1 MIDETNERDD
11 APLPPELEGIV
22 RAEVTP
28 AHVVRNTRDRLMA
41 RAMVDSRR
49 RGGDAGARGL
59 SAAPAPIA
67 PTPIAPL
74 QLLRGRGVSSAL
86 FGAVSL
92 ALAASI
98 LFIVSTGRDRD
109 AMRATYASSD
119 RAKEARIDSLRT
131 LVANRDQFV
140 ASLTGSQVSVVGLS
154 SSATKNPRAL
164 MFWDKATDKWT
175 FVAHNLAPLAAGRTY
190 QLWLVTATAK
200 ISAGTFTVSPKG
212 DVMLQAT
219 YALDRN
225 ALKAVAVTEEPMG
238 GMPQPTGAMVVVGAA
253 AAQ

>member
-1 MIDETNERDD
+1 MTDETNERDD
-11 APLPPELEGIV
+11 APLPPELEAIV

-28 AHVVRNTRDRLMA
+28 ERVVRNTRDRLMA
-41 RAMVDSRR
+41 RAAADARSR
-49 RGGDAGARGL
+49 GTAL
-59 SAAPAPIA
+59 SS
-67 PTPIAPL
+67 TPQAVPQAL
-74 QLLRGRGVSSAL
+74 PEALPRALSGGVSPAL

-98 LFIVSTGRDRD
+98 LFIVSTVRDRD
-109 AMRATYASSD
+109 AVRATFASTD
-119 RAKEARIDSLRT
+119 RAKDARIDSLRT
-131 LVANRDQFV
+131 LVAERDQFV
-140 ASLTGSQVSVVGLS
+140 SSLTGSQVSVVGLS
-154 SSATKNPRAL
+154 SSATKSPRAL

-175 FVAHNLAPLAAGRTY
+175 FVAHNLAPLSAGRTY

-238 GMPQPTGAMVVVGAA
+238 GVSQPTGAMVVVGAA

>member
-1 MIDETNERDD
+1 VTDELNDRDD
-11 APLPPELEGIV
+11 APLTPELEGIV

-28 AHVVRNTRDRLMA
+28 AHVVRNTRERLLA
-41 RAMVDSRR
+41 RAAVDARAR
-49 RGGDAGARGL
+49 DAGP
-59 SAAPAPIA
+59 SAATPAL
-67 PTPIAPL
+67 TVS
-74 QLLRGRGVSSAL
+74 RGRGVSPAL

-92 ALAASI
+92 ALAASV
-98 LFIVSTGRDRD
+98 LFIVSTVRDRD
-109 AMRATYASSD
+109 AMRATYASAD
-119 RAKEARIDSLRT
+119 RAKDTRIDSLRT
-131 LVANRDQFV
+131 LVAARDQFV
-140 ASLTGSQVSVVGLS
+140 SSLTGSQVSVVGLS
-154 SSATKNPRAL
+154 SSAAKNPRAM

-175 FVAHNLAPLAAGRTY
+175 FVAHNLAPLPAGRTY

-253 AAQ
+253 ATQ